1 LSIKPRARCSIAV
14 AAIEYPA
21 DHDLKLR
28 NLAEALRH
36 AGRSDQA
43 LALLPADASGDKL
56 ITARTAR
63 LTSSGQHD
71 QAAALLAE
79 ALQARPEAEPIRL
92 MEAEMAKE
100 RGRDG
105 EAIGWLQQGLELA
118 SRQCTTSLTF
128 RPSLMMGRC
137 ESNLNTSVV
146 ATTMNGES
154 EA

>member
-1 LSIKPRARCSIAV
+1 M
-14 AAIEYPA
+14 
-21 DHDLKLR
+21 KLR
-28 NLAEALRH
+28 SLAEALRQ

-63 LTSSGQHD
+63 ITSSGQHD

-79 ALQARPEAEPIRL
+79 APQARPEAEPIRL
-92 MEAEMAKE
+92 MAAELDE
-100 RGRDG
+100 VRCRSG

-118 SRQCTTSLTF
+118 SWQFTTSLMF
-128 RPSLMMGRC
+128 RPSMLMGRY
-137 ESNLNTSVV
+137 ESNLITSVV
-146 ATTMNGES
+146 ATRMYGES